1 MMKSRPKLTGA
12 PLAYAMARVPGTADE
27 YKAFGQSLW
36 SPERAVSPA
45 LKELVFLRSSIVN
58 ECPT

>member
-1 MMKSRPKLTGA
+1 
-12 PLAYAMARVPGTADE
+12 MARVEGTADP
-27 YKAFGQSLW
+27 YAAFGQSLW
-36 SPERAVSPA
+36 SAERAVAPA